1 MVDKNKGKS
10 LMMNKNRRFI
20 IKTIFSSLIR
30 RRSRIMIAL
39 LGVAIGATVLL
50 GMITL
55 CYDIPRQM
63 GQEFRSYGA
72 NLLFMPANNQPT
84 MPLADVKQAVNLLPQ
99 DKLLGVT
106 PFRYDAIR
114 SNQHPYTIVG
124 TNFEQVTK
132 TSPYWQIEGSVPKNP
147 NEIMIGTDIANFTKL
162 KIGSTMPISGKS
174 KQDSRFD
181 EDLKI
186 TGIIKTGRAE
196 DGFIFI
202 DLHDLE
208 VLLEESDQ
216 AEVVEVSITATEAEL
231 KHYVETIKN
240 HTNTIDPHL
249 IKWVTQSESSVL
261 GKLSSLLYLVTFV
274 VLVLTMICVA
284 TTMMTVVMERR
295 KEIGLKKAIGA
306 NNQSIAKEFLA
317 EGLVLGIIGGMIGV
331 VCGLVFAQVISTN
344 VFGRSIIIEFYLIP
358 TTIIISALVT
368 VIACLI
374 PVKRALEVEPAL
386 VLRGE

>member
-1 MVDKNKGKS
+1 MI
-10 LMMNKNRRFI
+10 NKNRRFI
-20 IKTIFSSLIR
+20 IKTVLSSLIR
-30 RRSRIMIAL
+30 RRSRIAIAL

-72 NLLFMPANNQPT
+72 NLLLLPANNQST
-84 MPLADVKQAVNLLPQ
+84 IAMTEVNKAVTFLPE

-106 PFRYDAIR
+106 PFRYNSIR
-114 SNQHPYTIVG
+114 SNQQPYTIVG
-124 TNFEQVTK
+124 TDFKQVVK
-132 TSPYWQIEGSVPKNP
+132 TSPYWSIEGSIPQNSH
-147 NEIMIGTDIANFTKL
+147 EIMIGTDIASFAKL
-162 KIGSTMPISGKS
+162 TIGSTMPISGKS

-181 EDLKI
+181 EELTV
-186 TGIIKTGRAE
+186 TGIVKTGRSE
-196 DGFIFI
+196 DNFIFV

-208 VLLEESDQ
+208 KLLEESEQ
-216 AEVVEVSITATEAEL
+216 AEVVEVSIAATETEL
-231 KHYVETIKN
+231 KQYIEKIKN
-240 HTNTIDPHL
+240 QMTTVEPHL
-249 IKWVTQSESSVL
+249 IKWVTKSESSVL

-306 NNQSIAKEFLA
+306 NNKCIAKEFLA
-317 EGLVLGIIGGMIGV
+317 EGLVLGVIGGVIGAI
-331 VCGLVFAQVISTN
+331 CGLIFAQIISTN

-358 TTIIISALVT
+358 TTIIISVIVT

>member
-1 MVDKNKGKS
+1 
-10 LMMNKNRRFI
+10 MMNKNRRFI
-20 IKTIFSSLIR
+20 IKTVFSSLIR
-30 RRSRIMIAL
+30 RRSRIAIAL

-72 NLLFMPANNQPT
+72 NLLLLPANNQPT
-84 MPLADVKQAVNLLPQ
+84 VAMTDVNNAVSFLPK

-106 PFRYDAIR
+106 PFRYESIR

-124 TNFEQVTK
+124 TDFKQVTK
-132 TSPYWQIEGSVPKNP
+132 TSPYWHIEGTLPQNP
-147 NEIMIGTDIANFTKL
+147 HEIMIGTDIANFAKL
-162 KIGSTMPISGKS
+162 TIGSPMTISGKS

-181 EDLKI
+181 EDLKV
-186 TGIIKTGRAE
+186 TGIVKTGRSE

-208 VLLEESDQ
+208 QLFEEREQ
-216 AEVVEVSITATEAEL
+216 AEVVEVSITATELEL
-231 KHYVETIKN
+231 QQYIETLKQQSS
-240 HTNTIDPHL
+240 TIDPHL
-249 IKWVTQSESSVL
+249 IKWVTKSETLVL

-274 VLVLTMICVA
+274 VLILTMICVA

-306 NNQSIAKEFLA
+306 TNQSIAKEFLA
-317 EGLVLGIIGGMIGV
+317 EGLVLGIVGGMIGAI
-331 VCGLVFAQVISTN
+331 CGFIFAQIISTN

-358 TTIIISALVT
+358 VTIIISAIVT

>member
-1 MVDKNKGKS
+1 MI
-10 LMMNKNRRFI
+10 NKNRRFI
-20 IKTIFSSLIR
+20 IKTVLSSLIR
-30 RRSRIMIAL
+30 RRSRIAIAL

-72 NLLFMPANNQPT
+72 NLLLLPANNQST
-84 MPLADVKQAVNLLPQ
+84 VAMTEVNKAVTFLPE

-106 PFRYDAIR
+106 PFRYNSIR
-114 SNQHPYTIVG
+114 SNQQPYTIVG
-124 TNFEQVTK
+124 TDFKQVVK
-132 TSPYWQIEGSVPKNP
+132 TSPYWSIEGSIPQNSH
-147 NEIMIGTDIANFTKL
+147 EIMIGTDIANFAKL
-162 KIGSTMPISGKS
+162 NIGSTMPISGKS

-181 EDLKI
+181 EELTV
-186 TGIIKTGRAE
+186 TGIVKTGRSE
-196 DGFIFI
+196 DNFIFV

-208 VLLEESDQ
+208 ELLEESEQ
-216 AEVVEVSITATEAEL
+216 AEVVEVSIAATETEL
-231 KHYVETIKN
+231 KQYIEKIKKQMTTVE
-240 HTNTIDPHL
+240 PHL
-249 IKWVTQSESSVL
+249 IKWVTKSEASVL

-306 NNQSIAKEFLA
+306 NNKSIAKEFLA
-317 EGLVLGIIGGMIGV
+317 EGLVLGVIGGFIGAI
-331 VCGLVFAQVISTN
+331 CGLIFAQIISTN

-358 TTIIISALVT
+358 TTIIISVIVT

>member
-1 MVDKNKGKS
+1 MI
-10 LMMNKNRRFI
+10 NKNRRFI
-20 IKTIFSSLIR
+20 IKTVLSSLIR
-30 RRSRIMIAL
+30 RRSRIAIAL

-72 NLLFMPANNQPT
+72 NLLLLPANNQST
-84 MPLADVKQAVNLLPQ
+84 VAMTEVNKAVTFLPE

-106 PFRYDAIR
+106 PFRYNSIR
-114 SNQHPYTIVG
+114 SNQQPYTIVG
-124 TNFEQVTK
+124 TDFKQVVK
-132 TSPYWQIEGSVPKNP
+132 TSPYWSIEGSIPQNSH
-147 NEIMIGTDIANFTKL
+147 EIMIGTDIANFAKL
-162 KIGSTMPISGKS
+162 TIGSTMPISGKS

-181 EDLKI
+181 EELTV
-186 TGIIKTGRAE
+186 TGIVKTGRSE
-196 DGFIFI
+196 DNFIFV

-208 VLLEESDQ
+208 ELLEESEQ
-216 AEVVEVSITATEAEL
+216 AEIVEVSIAVTEIEL
-231 KHYVETIKN
+231 KQYIEKIKN
-240 HTNTIDPHL
+240 QMTTVEPHL
-249 IKWVTQSESSVL
+249 IKWVTKSESSVL

-306 NNQSIAKEFLA
+306 NNKSIAKEFLA
-317 EGLVLGIIGGMIGV
+317 EGLVLGAIGGIIGAI
-331 VCGLVFAQVISTN
+331 CGLIFAQIISTN

-358 TTIIISALVT
+358 TTIIISVIVT

>member
-1 MVDKNKGKS
+1 MI
-10 LMMNKNRRFI
+10 NKNRRFI
-20 IKTIFSSLIR
+20 IKTVLSSLIR
-30 RRSRIMIAL
+30 RRSRITIAL

-72 NLLFMPANNQPT
+72 NLLLLPANNQPT
-84 MPLADVKQAVNLLPQ
+84 VAMTDVNNAVSFLPK

-106 PFRYDAIR
+106 PFRYASIR

-124 TNFEQVTK
+124 TDFKQVTK
-132 TSPYWQIEGSVPKNP
+132 TSPYWHIEGALPQNP
-147 NEIMIGTDIANFTKL
+147 HEIMIGIDIANFANL
-162 KIGSTMPISGKS
+162 SVGGTMPISGKS
-174 KQDSRFD
+174 KQNSRFD

-186 TGIIKTGRAE
+186 TGIVKTGRTE

-202 DLHDLE
+202 DLHDLQQ
-208 VLLEESDQ
+208 LLEENEQ

-231 KHYVETIKN
+231 KQYIENIKQQSTTI
-240 HTNTIDPHL
+240 TPHL
-249 IKWVTQSESSVL
+249 IKWVTKSETSVL

-317 EGLVLGIIGGMIGV
+317 EGIVLGILGGIIGAI
-331 VCGLVFAQVISTN
+331 CGLIFAQIISTN

-358 TTIIISALVT
+358 TTVIISVIVT

-374 PVKRALEVEPAL
+374 PVKRALQVEPAL

>member
-1 MVDKNKGKS
+1 MI
-10 LMMNKNRRFI
+10 NKNQRFI
-20 IKTIFSSLIR
+20 IKTLVSSLIR
-30 RRSRIMIAL
+30 RRSRMAIAL

-50 GMITL
+50 GMVTL

-72 NLLFMPANNQPT
+72 NMLLMPANNQST
-84 MPLADVKQAVNLLPQ
+84 ISMADVTKVVKLLPQ

-124 TNFEQVTK
+124 TDFKQVIK
-132 TSPYWQIEGSVPKNP
+132 TSPYWQIEGKLPEHP
-147 NEIMIGTDIANFTKL
+147 NEILIGTDIANFAKL
-162 KIGSTMPISGKS
+162 TIGSTMPVTGKS
-174 KQDSRFD
+174 KQNARFD
-181 EDLKI
+181 EDLTI
-186 TGIIKTGRAE
+186 TGIVKTGRSE
-196 DGFIFI
+196 DSFIFI
-202 DLHDLE
+202 ALHDLE
-208 VLLEESDQ
+208 QFLEESDQ
-216 AEVVEVSITATEAEL
+216 AEVVEVSITATQDEL
-231 KHYVETIKN
+231 KHDIEIIKKQSDS
-240 HTNTIDPHL
+240 IEPHL

-274 VLVLTMICVA
+274 VLMLTMICVA

-306 NNQSIAKEFLA
+306 NNRSIAKEFLA
-317 EGLVLGIIGGMIGV
+317 EGLILGVLGGIIGVI
-331 VCGLVFAQVISTN
+331 CGLIFAQVISTN
-344 VFGRSIIIEFYLIP
+344 VFGRTINVEFYLIP
-358 TTIIISALVT
+358 TTVVVSAIVT